1 MNWLDYMLIAILV
14 IGALVGMKFGL
25 IRSALT
31 AVGVYVG
38 WILAGQYSG
47 ELGALFED
55 SLSNDTLVTVL
66 SYGIIM
72 VGALAGASI
81 AAKFIRPLL
90 TIFTLGLSG
99 MVDKLGGLVLGLL
112 IGVAIG
118 GALII
123 GMARLTYNF
132 DTSTILNAVPAQVA
146 GQVADKVA
154 QVEAQ
159 LANVEGVR
167 DQLETALTGSTIVS
181 IFIDVTDFI
190 PADALGLVPD
200 DFKIALD
207 FLEVSIK

>member
-1 MNWLDYMLIAILV
+1 MNWLDYVLIAILV
-14 IGALVGMKFGL
+14 ISALAGMKFGF
-25 IRSALT
+25 IRAALT
-31 AVGVYVG
+31 AIGVYPG

-55 SLSNDTLVTVL
+55 SLSNDTLVTVI
-66 SYGIIM
+66 SYAIIM
-72 VGALAGASI
+72 LAALAGASI
-81 AAKFIRPLL
+81 AAKIIRPLL
-90 TIFTLGLSG
+90 TVFTLGLSSL
-99 MVDKLGGLVLGLL
+99 VDKLGGLALGLV
-112 IGVAIG
+112 IGIAIA

-132 DTSTILNAVPAQVA
+132 DTSTILDAVPEQVA

-154 QVEAQ
+154 LVEAQ
-159 LANVEGVR
+159 LANVDEVR
-167 DQLETALTGSTIVS
+167 DQLETALTGSTIVA